1 MGGSFFVSAVV
12 FVHQN
17 GPFLGRGYQLAVG
30 GHKKYPFF
38 GRKLIFAPRIHRN
51 HHFCG

>member
-1 MGGSFFVSAVV
+1 MGGSFFVP
-12 FVHQN
+12 VHQN
-17 GPFLGRGYQLAVG
+17 GPFLGRGYQLTVG

-51 HHFCG
+51 HHCCG